1 MTRSASGFFRM
12 FALLFWLTAVGLALA
27 GLPAAASAAAL
38 TIQPHS
44 QPDAQPEKTPDD
56 VRAERARNRLGENTP
71 ALERAAETPRE
82 LPPIDPALVEFY
94 RANVIELADPAYEG
108 RAPGTAGI
116 ERAAVYIED
125 YFKTL
130 GLQPAF
136 TTSELAADG
145 TEVLTPRT
153 TFRQP
158 FGVGEET
165 RAGTATM
172 SVDGQAVEPD
182 VDFSVLAYSGSGE
195 VAAPVAFA
203 GYAIVSGPAGY
214 LGFDP
219 NTRFEDKIVLA
230 LAYEPMNEDGASQWQ
245 DDGFSH
251 HAQMTHKAS
260 ALIRRGAKAVLIVK
274 PPHARDDRVD
284 LLETVESTR
293 TARPGL
299 NARALRFDAPV
310 LQITPELAQ
319 RILDRAGDPDLTLAS
334 LVEKANAG
342 AVAMDLPGAP
352 ISLSVK
358 MESVSTETFNVGAV
372 LPGVG
377 DLADEYIVI
386 GAHYDHVGYGSSGA
400 MPGNAGE
407 LHPGADDN
415 ASGTT
420 GMMLVAK
427 TLTERVRALP
437 PSQPRRSVLFLA
449 FSAEEMGLLGSLHYT
464 KQPIVPNSRHALM
477 LNLDMIGTLENEPL
491 EVGNLRSSPDMPALV
506 DAHFERSGMIIAR
519 ETSVGNGRSDHAS
532 FDAVG
537 VPNLFFF
544 TGLHPRYHRPQD
556 TADLIDY
563 EGGARIALMVADIA
577 MDAAA
582 RTQPIVHRRAVAS
595 ADPAAGQPTVRIGL
609 LPANSTKGGILV
621 QRVFPDTAASA
632 AGIEPNDRLLTWNG
646 KQLRSVEDLRPR
658 LVEHKP
664 GDVVKVTLER
674 GDQTLEVEVTLR
686 GIE

>member
-12 FALLFWLTAVGLALA
+12 SALPLCLLTAGLVLTGGPA
-27 GLPAAASAAAL
+27 PAAAAVAS
-38 TIQPHS
+38 
-44 QPDAQPEKTPDD
+44 QPEKTPDQ

-71 ALERAAETPRE
+71 ALERAAEAPRE
-82 LPPIDPALVEFY
+82 LPPLDPALVEFY
-94 RANVIELADPAYEG
+94 RSTVIELADPAYEG
-108 RAPGTAGI
+108 RAPGSAGI
-116 ERAAVYIED
+116 ERAAVYIEEH
-125 YFKTL
+125 FKAL

-136 TTSELAADG
+136 ATSELAADG

-158 FGVGEET
+158 FGVGQET
-165 RAGTATM
+165 RAGAAAMT
-172 SVDGQAVEPD
+172 VDGQAVEPD
-182 VDFSVLAYSGSGE
+182 TDFSVLAYSGSGE
-195 VAAPVAFA
+195 VTAPVAFA

-219 NTRFEDKIVLA
+219 NTRFEDKVVLA
-230 LAYEPMNEDGASQWQ
+230 LAYEPMNDDGTSQWQ
-245 DDGFSH
+245 EEGFSH

-274 PPHARDDRVD
+274 PPHAVDERVD
-284 LLETVESTR
+284 VLESIDSTR
-293 TARPGL
+293 TSRPGL

-310 LQITPELAQ
+310 VQITPELAQ

-334 LVEKANAG
+334 LVEQANAG
-342 AVAMDLPGAP
+342 AVAADLPGEP
-352 ISLSVK
+352 ISLQVT
-358 MESVSTETFNVGAV
+358 METVSTETFNVGAV

-377 DLADEYIVI
+377 NLGDEYIVI
-386 GAHYDHVGYGSSGA
+386 GAHYDHVGYGSTGA

-427 TLTERVRALP
+427 TVAERVRALP
-437 PSQPRRSVLFLA
+437 PNQPRRSVLFLA

-464 KQPIVPNSRHALM
+464 KEPIVPSSRHALM

-491 EVGNLRSSPDMPALV
+491 EIGNIRSSQDLPALV
-506 DAHFERSGMIIAR
+506 DPHFERSGLVIAR

-556 TADLIDY
+556 TGDTIDS

-582 RTQPIVHRRAVAS
+582 RTEPIVHRRAA
-595 ADPAAGQPTVRIGL
+595 AGTDPAAGQPTVRIGL

-621 QRVFPDTAASA
+621 QRVFPDTSASD

-646 KQLRSVEDLRPR
+646 KDLRSVEDLRPR

-664 GDVVKVTLER
+664 GDVVRVTLER
-674 GDQTLEVEVTLR
+674 GDQTIEVDLTLR
-686 GIE
+686 AIE

>member
-1 MTRSASGFFRM
+1 MTRSASGFIRI
-12 FALLFWLTAVGLALA
+12 FALPFCLAAAGLALS
-27 GLPAAASAAAL
+27 GVPTPASAATTSARP
-38 TIQPHS
+38 TA
-44 QPDAQPEKTPDD
+44 QPDTQPEKTPDE

-71 ALERAAETPRE
+71 ALERAAEAPRE

-94 RANVIELADPAYEG
+94 RANVVELADPAYEG

-116 ERAAVYIED
+116 ERAAVYIEEH
-125 YFKTL
+125 FKAL

-136 TTSELAADG
+136 ATSELAADG

-158 FGVGEET
+158 FGVGQET
-165 RAGTATM
+165 RAGAATM
-172 SVDGQAVEPD
+172 AVDGQAVEPD

-195 VAAPVAFA
+195 VAAPVTFA

-219 NTRFEDKIVLA
+219 NTRFEDKVVLA
-230 LAYEPMNEDGASQWQ
+230 LAYEPMHEDGTSQWQ

-251 HAQMTHKAS
+251 HAPMTHKAS

-284 LLETVESTR
+284 LLETVDSTR

-299 NARALRFDAPV
+299 NARAPRFDAPV

-319 RILDRAGDPDLTLAS
+319 RILDRAGDPDLTLAT
-334 LVEKANAG
+334 LVEQANAG
-342 AVAMDLPGAP
+342 AVTLDLPGEP
-352 ISLSVK
+352 IALNVK
-358 MESVSTETFNVGAV
+358 METISTETFNVGAV

-377 DLADEYIVI
+377 SLADEYIVI
-386 GAHYDHVGYGSSGA
+386 GAHYDHVGYGSTGA

-420 GMMLVAK
+420 GMMLIAK

-437 PSQPRRSVLFLA
+437 PNQPRRSVLFLA

-464 KQPIVPNSRHALM
+464 KEPIVPIGRHALM
-477 LNLDMIGTLENEPL
+477 LNLDMIGTLEQEPL
-491 EVGNLRSSPDMPALV
+491 EIGNLRSSTALPELL
-506 DAHFERSGMIIAR
+506 DPHFERSGLVIAR

-537 VPNLFFF
+537 VPNVFFF

-556 TADLIDY
+556 TGDTIDY

-582 RTQPIVHRRAVAS
+582 RPQPIVHRRAAT
-595 ADPAAGQPTVRIGL
+595 DPAAGQPTVRIGL

-621 QRVFPDTAASA
+621 QRVFPDTSASA

-646 KQLRSVEDLRPR
+646 KELRSVEDLRPR

-674 GDQTLEVEVTLR
+674 GGQTVEVDMTLR
-686 GIE
+686 AIE